1 MASHYLLQE
10 LGLLATALLL
20 IAMASAVPLGD
31 HL

>member
-1 MASHYLLQE
+1 LLQE